1 MEAGALVSVI
11 VGSYNG
17 SDFLCETIDSIL
29 AQTYG
34 KIELILVDDGSKDDT
49 WAIMRQYE
57 NKDSRVSALHQK
69 NSGASSAR
77 ETGYRAST
85 GDYVILAD
93 DDDVWSPHLLED
105 MMALTCSYMDADVIA
120 TFNRRLTDFSEI
132 SAYDWVGNM
141 SGDTLGKPQMM
152 SGHDFRLTYLSTADV
167 RPGFFWGMLFRRDFM
182 DKMAAE
188 FVKFKKKIPTH
199 YFNDSFC
206 ACKVAGMANKIVVTN
221 QVHILYRVSPS
232 SLCHKSTVSLHV
244 KHYIYALEEELAY
257 YKQLGWKDV
266 YDMLLPG
273 GYLVLLRSWFM
284 VYAYEKDEKE
294 RQHYFSEVRRLYDAY
309 MDDLRGIKRK
319 NAKEYMVYWSIL
331 LWNRHPRIW
340 FRLIRILRGW

>member
-1 MEAGALVSVI
+1 MVSVV

-17 SDFLCETIDSIL
+17 GDFLGETIDSIL

-49 WAIMRQYE
+49 LAIMRQYE
-57 NKDSRVSALHQK
+57 NKDSRVRALHQE
-69 NSGASSAR
+69 NSGASAAR
-77 ETGYRAST
+77 EAGYRAST

-93 DDDVWSPHLLED
+93 DDDVWSPYLLED

-120 TFNRRLTDFSEI
+120 TFNRRLSDFSEI
-132 SAYDWVGNM
+132 SNYNWTNNM
-141 SGDTLGKPQMM
+141 SDDTLGKPQVM
-152 SGHDFRLTYLSTADV
+152 SGHDFRLKYRSTEDV
-167 RPGFFWGMLFRRDFM
+167 RPGFFWGMLFRREFM

-188 FVKFKKKIPTH
+188 FVKYKKKIPTH

-284 VYAYEKDEKE
+284 VYAYEKDEREK
-294 RQHYFSEVRRLYDAY
+294 RLFFSEMRRIYY
-309 MDDLRGIKRK
+309 THMKDLRHIKKK
-319 NAKEYMVYWSIL
+319 NIKEYIVYWSIL
-331 LWNRHPRIW
+331 LWSRHPKIW